1 MTSNL
6 KLSEDIRIDL
16 VFDLVNSFQYLDK
29 PEKIANFL
37 EDLLTPT
44 EIRNLSVRLRIAKL
58 LLAGKSQREIS
69 TALHTSLVT
78 TNKVSNWLRRSGKGF
93 KDVVEKLPLKWSK
106 PSKLPNGPLEY
117 HLPELV
123 AASVILVTS
132 NNQDKVSK
140 KLIQSIKSKFK

>member
-1 MTSNL
+1 MTSKF
-6 KLSEDIRIDL
+6 KLSEDIRTDL
-16 VFDLVNSFQYLDK
+16 VFDLVSSFRYLDK

-44 EIRNLSVRLRIAKL
+44 EIRNMSVRLRIAKL

-93 KDVVEKLPLKWSK
+93 RNVVENLPIKWSK
-106 PSKLPNGPLEY
+106 PSKLPKGPLEY
-117 HLPELV
+117 HLPELI
-123 AASVILVTS
+123 AASTLLVVS
-132 NNQDKVSK
+132 NKQDKVPK
-140 KLIQSIKSKFK
+140 KLIQSIKSK

>member
-1 MTSNL
+1 MSTKL
-6 KLSEDIRIDL
+6 RLSEDIKIDL
-16 VFDLVNSFQYLDK
+16 VFDLVNSFRFLDE

-93 KDVVEKLPLKWSK
+93 KEVIEKLPMKWNK
-106 PSKLPNGPLEY
+106 PGSFPKGPLEY
-117 HLPELV
+117 HLPELI
-123 AASVILVTS
+123 ASSAVLFIS
-132 NNQDKVSK
+132 NSQDKVSK
-140 KLIQSIKSKFK
+140 KLIKSLKSK